1 MISPGTYFSR
11 HVQALLSALGRLIRQ
26 PLGTVLTIF
35 IIAIA
40 LALPSTLWLLVKN
53 ARIAAGD
60 VTDSIELSVFFKTDV
75 SLAKAEQLAEAA
87 RQRPGVGEATLIS
100 ADEALDEFRQY
111 SGFGAALDAL
121 QGNPLPHVIT
131 LRPDAAYANPQGVES
146 LKRYLSAWPEVE
158 TVQFDG
164 EWVRRLTAILDL
176 FRDILAVFAIVLGVG
191 VLAVVGNA
199 IRLEIR
205 ARQSEIEVT
214 KLVGGTNAFVRRP
227 FLYEGVIFGLLG
239 GAAAVGIVSLAVAS
253 LIEPVGR
260 LGSLYGGRYALVGI
274 EPLEALVLI
283 SGGTL
288 LGVLGAWLG
297 AARLIARIEA
307 RG

>member
-11 HVQALLSALGRLIRQ
+11 HAQALLSALGRLIRQ
-26 PLGTVLTIF
+26 PLGTMLTIF
-35 IIAIA
+35 VIAIA

-75 SLAKAEQLAEAA
+75 PLAKAEQLAEAA
-87 RQRPGVGEATLIS
+87 RQRPGVEEAILIS
-100 ADEALDEFRQY
+100 ADEALEEFRQY

-131 LRPDAAYANPQGVES
+131 LRPDVAYANPQGVES

-176 FRDILAVFAIVLGVG
+176 LRNVFAVFAIVLGVG

-205 ARQSEIEVT
+205 ARRSEIEVT

-260 LGSLYGGRYALVGI
+260 LASLYGGRYALVGI

>member
-11 HVQALLSALGRLIRQ
+11 HAQALLSAFGRLIRQ
-26 PLGTVLTIF
+26 PLGTVLTVF
-35 IIAIA
+35 VIAIA
-40 LALPSTLWLLVKN
+40 LALPTTLWLLVKN
-53 ARIAAGD
+53 ARIATGD
-60 VTDSIELSVFFKTDV
+60 VTDSIELSVFFKADV
-75 SLAKAEQLAEAA
+75 PLEQAEQLAAAA
-87 RQRPGVGEATLIS
+87 RQRPGVGEVTLIA
-100 ADEALDEFRQY
+100 ADDALEEFRQY

-121 QGNPLPHVIT
+121 QGNPLPHVIVVKPEA
-131 LRPDAAYANPQGVES
+131 LYANPSGVES
-146 LKRYLSAWPEVE
+146 LKRYLAAWPEVE

-176 FRDILAVFAIVLGVG
+176 LRNVLVVFAVVLGIG

-205 ARQSEIEVT
+205 ARRSEIEVT

-239 GAAAVGIVSLAVAS
+239 GGAAVGIVSLAVAS
-253 LIEPVGR
+253 LIEPVSR
-260 LGSLYGGRYALVGI
+260 LASRYGGQFVLSGIGVIEAAVLV
-274 EPLEALVLI
+274 V
-283 SGGTL
+283 GGAL
-288 LGVLGAWLG
+288 LGVIGAWLG

>member
-1 MISPGTYFSR
+1 MF
-11 HVQALLSALGRLIRQ
+11 V
-26 PLGTVLTIF
+26 
-35 IIAIA
+35 IAIA
-40 LALPSTLWLLVKN
+40 LALPATLWLVVKN

-75 SLAKAEQLAEAA
+75 PLEKAEQLAAAA
-87 RQRPGVGEATLIS
+87 RQRPGVGEVTLIS
-100 ADEALDEFRQY
+100 ADDALEEFREY

-121 QGNPLPHVIT
+121 QGNPLPHVIIV
-131 LRPDAAYANPQGVES
+131 RPDTAYANPQGVDS

-176 FRDILAVFAIVLGVG
+176 LRNVFAVFAVVLGGG

-205 ARQSEIEVT
+205 ARRSQIEVT

-227 FLYEGVIFGLLG
+227 FLYEGMIFGLLG

-260 LGSLYGGRYALVGI
+260 LASLYGGRFALTGL

-283 SGGTL
+283 FGGGL

-297 AARLIARIEA
+297 AARLIAKIEA

>member
-11 HVQALLSALGRLIRQ
+11 HAQALLSAFGRLLRQ
-26 PLGTVLTIF
+26 PLGTVLTVF
-35 IIAIA
+35 VIAIA
-40 LALPSTLWLLVKN
+40 LALPTTLWLLVKN
-53 ARIAAGD
+53 ARIATGD
-60 VTDSIELSVFFKTDV
+60 VTDSIELSVFFKADV
-75 SLAKAEQLAEAA
+75 PLEQAEQLAAAA
-87 RQRPGVGEATLIS
+87 RQRPGVGAVTLIA
-100 ADEALDEFRQY
+100 ADDALEEFRQY

-121 QGNPLPHVIT
+121 QGNPLPHVIVVKPEV
-131 LRPDAAYANPQGVES
+131 LYANPSGVES
-146 LKRYLSAWPEVE
+146 LKRYLAAWPEVE

-176 FRDILAVFAIVLGVG
+176 LRNVFVVFAVVLGIG

-205 ARQSEIEVT
+205 ARRSEIEVT

-239 GAAAVGIVSLAVAS
+239 GGAAVGIVSLAVAS
-253 LIEPVGR
+253 LIEPVSR
-260 LGSLYGGRYALVGI
+260 LASLYGGQFVLSGIGVIEATVLV
-274 EPLEALVLI
+274 V
-283 SGGTL
+283 GGAL
-288 LGVLGAWLG
+288 LGVIGAWLG

>member
-11 HVQALLSALGRLIRQ
+11 HAQALLSAFGRLTRQ
-26 PLGTVLTIF
+26 PLGTVLTVF
-35 IIAIA
+35 VIAIA
-40 LALPSTLWLLVKN
+40 LALPTTLWLLVKN

-60 VTDSIELSVFFKTDV
+60 VTDSIELSVFFKADV
-75 SLAKAEQLAEAA
+75 PLEQAEQLAAAA
-87 RQRPGVGEATLIS
+87 RQRPGVGEVTLIA
-100 ADEALDEFRQY
+100 ADDALEEFRQY

-121 QGNPLPHVIT
+121 QGNPLPHVIVVKPEV
-131 LRPDAAYANPQGVES
+131 LYANPSGVES
-146 LKRYLSAWPEVE
+146 LKRYLAAWPEVE

-176 FRDILAVFAIVLGVG
+176 LRNVFVVFAVVLGIG

-205 ARQSEIEVT
+205 ARRSEIEVT

-227 FLYEGVIFGLLG
+227 FLYEGVVFGLLG
-239 GAAAVGIVSLAVAS
+239 GGAAVGIVSLAVAS

-260 LGSLYGGRYALVGI
+260 LALLYGGQFVLSGIGAIEATVLV
-274 EPLEALVLI
+274 V
-283 SGGTL
+283 GGAL
-288 LGVLGAWLG
+288 LGVIGAWLG

>member
-11 HVQALLSALGRLIRQ
+11 HAQALLSALGRLIRQ

-35 IIAIA
+35 VIAIA

-75 SLAKAEQLAEAA
+75 PLAKAEQLAEAA
-87 RQRPGVGEATLIS
+87 RQRPGVEEAILIS
-100 ADEALDEFRQY
+100 ADEALEEFRQY

-131 LRPDAAYANPQGVES
+131 LRPDVAYANPQGVES

-176 FRDILAVFAIVLGVG
+176 LRNVFAVFAIVLGVG

-205 ARQSEIEVT
+205 ARRSEIEVT

-260 LGSLYGGRYALVGI
+260 LASLYGGRYALVGI

>member
-11 HVQALLSALGRLIRQ
+11 HAQALLSAFGRLIRQ
-26 PLGTVLTIF
+26 PLGTLLTVF
-35 IIAIA
+35 VIAIA
-40 LALPSTLWLLVKN
+40 LTLPSTLWLLFKN

-75 SLAKAEQLAEAA
+75 ALEKAEQLAAAA
-87 RQRPGVGEATLIS
+87 RQRTGVGEVTLVA
-100 ADEALDEFRQY
+100 ADEALEEFRQY

-131 LRPDAAYANPQGVES
+131 IRPEASYANPQGVES

-176 FRDILAVFAIVLGVG
+176 LRNVAIVFAIVLGVG
-191 VLAVVGNA
+191 VLALVGNA

-205 ARQSEIEVT
+205 ARRSEIQVT

-227 FLYEGVIFGLLG
+227 FLYEGAIFGLLG
-239 GAAAVGIVSLAVAS
+239 GTAAVGIVSLAVAG
-253 LIEPVGR
+253 LLEPVGR
-260 LGSLYGGRYALVGI
+260 LASLYGGRFALSGV

-283 SGGTL
+283 FGGAL

>member
-11 HVQALLSALGRLIRQ
+11 HAQALLSAFGRLIRQ
-26 PLGTVLTIF
+26 PLGTLLTMF
-35 IIAIA
+35 VIAIA
-40 LALPSTLWLLVKN
+40 LALPSTLWLVVKN

-60 VTDSIELSVFFKTDV
+60 VTDSIELSVFFKSDV
-75 SLAKAEQLAEAA
+75 PLEKAEQLAAAA
-87 RQRPGVGEATLIS
+87 RQRPGVGEVTLIS
-100 ADEALDEFRQY
+100 ADDALEEFRRY

-121 QGNPLPHVIT
+121 QGNPLPHVIIV
-131 LRPDAAYANPQGVES
+131 RPDTAYASPQGVDS

-176 FRDILAVFAIVLGVG
+176 LRNVFAVFAVVLGVG

-205 ARQSEIEVT
+205 ARRSEIEVT

-227 FLYEGVIFGLLG
+227 FLYEGVVFGLLG

-260 LGSLYGGRYALVGI
+260 LAALYGGRFALVGI
-274 EPLEALVLI
+274 EPLEAVVLI
-283 SGGTL
+283 FGGGL

>member
-11 HVQALLSALGRLIRQ
+11 HAQALLSAFGRLIRQ
-26 PLGTVLTIF
+26 PLGTVLTVF
-35 IIAIA
+35 VIAIA

-53 ARIAAGD
+53 ARIATGD
-60 VTDSIELSVFFKTDV
+60 VTDSIELSVFFKADV
-75 SLAKAEQLAEAA
+75 PLEQAEQLAAAA
-87 RQRPGVGEATLIS
+87 RQRPGVGEVTLIA
-100 ADEALDEFRQY
+100 ADDALEEFRQY

-121 QGNPLPHVIT
+121 QGNPLPHVIVVKPEA
-131 LRPDAAYANPQGVES
+131 LYANPSGVES
-146 LKRYLSAWPEVE
+146 LKRYLAAWPEVE

-176 FRDILAVFAIVLGVG
+176 LRNVFVVFAVVLGIG

-205 ARQSEIEVT
+205 ARRSEIEVT

-239 GAAAVGIVSLAVAS
+239 GGAAVGIVSLAVAS
-253 LIEPVGR
+253 LIEPVSR
-260 LGSLYGGRYALVGI
+260 LASLYGGQFVLSGIGVIEAAVLV
-274 EPLEALVLI
+274 V
-283 SGGTL
+283 GGAL
-288 LGVLGAWLG
+288 LGVIGAWLG

>member
-11 HVQALLSALGRLIRQ
+11 HAQALLSAFGRLIRQ
-26 PLGTVLTIF
+26 PLGTVLTVF
-35 IIAIA
+35 VIAIA

-53 ARIAAGD
+53 ARIATGD
-60 VTDSIELSVFFKTDV
+60 VTDSIELSVFFKADV
-75 SLAKAEQLAEAA
+75 PLEQAEQLAAAA
-87 RQRPGVGEATLIS
+87 RQRPGVGEVTLIA
-100 ADEALDEFRQY
+100 ADDALEEFRQY

-121 QGNPLPHVIT
+121 QGNPLPHVIVVKPEV
-131 LRPDAAYANPQGVES
+131 LYANPSGVES
-146 LKRYLSAWPEVE
+146 LKRYLAAWPEVE

-176 FRDILAVFAIVLGVG
+176 LRNVFVVFAVVLGVG

-205 ARQSEIEVT
+205 ARRSEIEVT

-239 GAAAVGIVSLAVAS
+239 GGAAVGIVSLAVAS
-253 LIEPVGR
+253 LIEPVSR
-260 LGSLYGGRYALVGI
+260 LASLYGGQFVLSGIGAIEAIVLV
-274 EPLEALVLI
+274 V
-283 SGGTL
+283 GGAL
-288 LGVLGAWLG
+288 LGVIGAWLG

>member
-11 HVQALLSALGRLIRQ
+11 HAQALLSAFGRLIRQ
-26 PLGTVLTIF
+26 PLGTLLTVF
-35 IIAIA
+35 VIAIA
-40 LALPSTLWLLVKN
+40 LTLPSTLWLLFKN

-75 SLAKAEQLAEAA
+75 ALEKAEQLAAAA
-87 RQRPGVGEATLIS
+87 RQRTGVGEVTLIA
-100 ADEALDEFRQY
+100 ADEALEEFRQY

-131 LRPDAAYANPQGVES
+131 IRPEASYANPRGVES

-176 FRDILAVFAIVLGVG
+176 LRNVAIVFAIVLGVG
-191 VLAVVGNA
+191 VLALVGNA

-205 ARQSEIEVT
+205 ARRSEIQVT

-227 FLYEGVIFGLLG
+227 FLYEGAIFGLLG
-239 GAAAVGIVSLAVAS
+239 GTAAVGIVSLAVAG

-260 LGSLYGGRYALVGI
+260 LAALYGGRFALSGV

-283 SGGTL
+283 LGGAL

>member
-11 HVQALLSALGRLIRQ
+11 HAQAFLSALGRLIRQ
-26 PLGTVLTIF
+26 PLGTMLTIF
-35 IIAIA
+35 VIAIA

-75 SLAKAEQLAEAA
+75 PLAKAEQLAEAA
-87 RQRPGVGEATLIS
+87 RQRPGVEEAILIS
-100 ADEALDEFRQY
+100 ADEALEEFRQY

-131 LRPDAAYANPQGVES
+131 LRPDVAYANPQGVES

-176 FRDILAVFAIVLGVG
+176 LRNVFAVFAIVLGVG

-205 ARQSEIEVT
+205 ARRSEIEVT

-260 LGSLYGGRYALVGI
+260 LASLYGGRYALVGI

>member
-1 MISPGTYFSR
+1 MISPSTYFSR
-11 HVQALLSALGRLIRQ
+11 HAQALLSAFGRLIRQ
-26 PLGTVLTIF
+26 PLGTVLTVF
-35 IIAIA
+35 VIAIA

-53 ARIAAGD
+53 ARIATGD
-60 VTDSIELSVFFKTDV
+60 VTDSIELSVFFKADV
-75 SLAKAEQLAEAA
+75 PLEQAEQLATAA
-87 RQRPGVGEATLIS
+87 RQRPGVGEVTLIA
-100 ADEALDEFRQY
+100 ADDALEEFRQY

-121 QGNPLPHVIT
+121 QGNPLPHVIVVKPEA
-131 LRPDAAYANPQGVES
+131 LYANPSGVES
-146 LKRYLSAWPEVE
+146 LKRYLAAWPEVE

-176 FRDILAVFAIVLGVG
+176 LRNVFVVFAVVLGIG

-205 ARQSEIEVT
+205 ARRSEIEVT

-239 GAAAVGIVSLAVAS
+239 GGAAVGIVSLAVAS
-253 LIEPVGR
+253 LIEPVSR
-260 LGSLYGGRYALVGI
+260 LASLYGGQFVLSGIGVIEAAVLV
-274 EPLEALVLI
+274 V
-283 SGGTL
+283 GGAL
-288 LGVLGAWLG
+288 LGVIGAWLG

>member
-1 MISPGTYFSR
+1 
-11 HVQALLSALGRLIRQ
+11 
-26 PLGTVLTIF
+26 
-35 IIAIA
+35 
-40 LALPSTLWLLVKN
+40 
-53 ARIAAGD
+53 
-60 VTDSIELSVFFKTDV
+60 
-75 SLAKAEQLAEAA
+75 
-87 RQRPGVGEATLIS
+87 
-100 ADEALDEFRQY
+100 
-111 SGFGAALDAL
+111 
-121 QGNPLPHVIT
+121 LPHVIIV
-131 LRPDAAYANPQGVES
+131 RPDTAYANPQGVDS

-176 FRDILAVFAIVLGVG
+176 LRNVFAVFAVVLGGG

-205 ARQSEIEVT
+205 ARRSQIEVT

-227 FLYEGVIFGLLG
+227 FLYEGMIFGLLG

-260 LGSLYGGRYALVGI
+260 LASLYGGRFALTGL

-283 SGGTL
+283 FGGGL

-297 AARLIARIEA
+297 AARLIAKIEA

>member
-11 HVQALLSALGRLIRQ
+11 HAQALLSAFGRLIRQ
-26 PLGTVLTIF
+26 PLGTVLTVF
-35 IIAIA
+35 VIAIA
-40 LALPSTLWLLVKN
+40 LALPTTLWLLVKN
-53 ARIAAGD
+53 ARIATGD
-60 VTDSIELSVFFKTDV
+60 VTDSIELSVFFKADV
-75 SLAKAEQLAEAA
+75 PLEQAEQLAAAA
-87 RQRPGVGEATLIS
+87 RQRPGVGEVTLIA
-100 ADEALDEFRQY
+100 ADDALEEFRQY

-121 QGNPLPHVIT
+121 QGNPLPHVIVVKPEV
-131 LRPDAAYANPQGVES
+131 LYANPSGVES
-146 LKRYLSAWPEVE
+146 LKRYLAAWPEVE

-176 FRDILAVFAIVLGVG
+176 LRNVFVVFAVVLGVG

-205 ARQSEIEVT
+205 ARRSEIEVT

-239 GAAAVGIVSLAVAS
+239 GGAAVGIVSLAVAS
-253 LIEPVGR
+253 LIEPVSR
-260 LGSLYGGRYALVGI
+260 LASLYGGQFVLSGIGAIEAIVLV
-274 EPLEALVLI
+274 V
-283 SGGTL
+283 GGAL
-288 LGVLGAWLG
+288 LGVIGAWLG

>member
-1 MISPGTYFSR
+1 
-11 HVQALLSALGRLIRQ
+11 LLSAFGRLIRQ
-26 PLGTVLTIF
+26 PLGTLLTMF
-35 IIAIA
+35 VIAIA
-40 LALPSTLWLLVKN
+40 LALPATLWLVVKN

-60 VTDSIELSVFFKTDV
+60 VTNSIELSVFFKTDV
-75 SLAKAEQLAEAA
+75 PLEKAEQLAAAA
-87 RQRPGVGEATLIS
+87 RQRPGMGEVTLIS
-100 ADEALDEFRQY
+100 ADDALEEFREY

-121 QGNPLPHVIT
+121 QGNPLPHVIIV
-131 LRPDAAYANPQGVES
+131 RPDTAYANPQGVDS

-176 FRDILAVFAIVLGVG
+176 LRNVFAVFAVVLGAG

-205 ARQSEIEVT
+205 ARRSQIEVT

-227 FLYEGVIFGLLG
+227 FLYEGMIFGLLG

-260 LGSLYGGRYALVGI
+260 LASLYGGRFALTGL

-283 SGGTL
+283 FGGGL

-297 AARLIARIEA
+297 AARLIAKIEA

>member
-11 HVQALLSALGRLIRQ
+11 HAQALLSAFGRLIRQ
-26 PLGTVLTIF
+26 PLGTLLTMF
-35 IIAIA
+35 VIAIA
-40 LALPSTLWLLVKN
+40 LALPSTLWLVVKN

-60 VTDSIELSVFFKTDV
+60 VTDSIELSVFFKSDV
-75 SLAKAEQLAEAA
+75 PLEKAEQLAAAA
-87 RQRPGVGEATLIS
+87 RQRPGVGEVTLIS
-100 ADEALDEFRQY
+100 ADDALEEFRRY

-121 QGNPLPHVIT
+121 QGNPLPHVIIV
-131 LRPDAAYANPQGVES
+131 RPDTAYASPQGVDS

-176 FRDILAVFAIVLGVG
+176 LRNVFEVFAVVLGVG

-205 ARQSEIEVT
+205 ARRSEIEVT

-227 FLYEGVIFGLLG
+227 FLYEGVVFGLLG

-260 LGSLYGGRYALVGI
+260 LAALYGGRFALVGI
-274 EPLEALVLI
+274 EPLEAVVLI
-283 SGGTL
+283 FGGGL

>member
-11 HVQALLSALGRLIRQ
+11 HAQALLSAFGRLIRQ
-26 PLGTVLTIF
+26 PLGTLLTVF
-35 IIAIA
+35 VIAIA

-53 ARIAAGD
+53 ARVAAGD
-60 VTDSIELSVFFKTDV
+60 VTDSIELSVFFKSDV
-75 SLAKAEQLAEAA
+75 PLEKAEQLAAAA

-100 ADEALDEFRQY
+100 ADQALEEFRQY

-121 QGNPLPHVIT
+121 QGNPLPHVIVV
-131 LRPDAAYANPQGVES
+131 RPDAAYASPQGVDS

-176 FRDILAVFAIVLGVG
+176 LRNVFAVFAIVLGVG

-205 ARQSEIEVT
+205 ARRSEIEVT

-260 LGSLYGGRYALVGI
+260 LASLYGGRFALVGI
-274 EPLEALVLI
+274 EPLEALVLVF
-283 SGGTL
+283 GGAL

>member
-1 MISPGTYFSR
+1 
-11 HVQALLSALGRLIRQ
+11 LIRQ
-26 PLGTVLTIF
+26 PLGTLLTMF
-35 IIAIA
+35 VIAIA
-40 LALPSTLWLLVKN
+40 LALPATLWLVVKN

-75 SLAKAEQLAEAA
+75 PLEKAEQLAAAA
-87 RQRPGVGEATLIS
+87 RQRPGVGEVTLIS
-100 ADEALDEFRQY
+100 ADDALEEFREY

-121 QGNPLPHVIT
+121 QGNPLPHVIIV
-131 LRPDAAYANPQGVES
+131 RPDTAYANPQGVDS

-176 FRDILAVFAIVLGVG
+176 LRNVFAVFAVVLGGG

-205 ARQSEIEVT
+205 ARRSQIEVT

-227 FLYEGVIFGLLG
+227 FLYEGMIFGLLG

-260 LGSLYGGRYALVGI
+260 LASLYGGRFALTGL

-283 SGGTL
+283 FGGGL

-297 AARLIARIEA
+297 AARLIAKIEA

>member
-11 HVQALLSALGRLIRQ
+11 HAQALLSAFGRLIRQ
-26 PLGTVLTIF
+26 PLGTVLTVF
-35 IIAIA
+35 VIAIA
-40 LALPSTLWLLVKN
+40 LALPTTLWLLVKN
-53 ARIAAGD
+53 ARIATGD
-60 VTDSIELSVFFKTDV
+60 VTDSIELSVFFKADV
-75 SLAKAEQLAEAA
+75 PLEQAEQLAAAA
-87 RQRPGVGEATLIS
+87 RQRPGVGEVTLIA
-100 ADEALDEFRQY
+100 ADDALEEFRQY

-121 QGNPLPHVIT
+121 QGNPLPHVIVVKPEA
-131 LRPDAAYANPQGVES
+131 LYANPSGVES
-146 LKRYLSAWPEVE
+146 LKRYLAAWPEVE

-176 FRDILAVFAIVLGVG
+176 LRNVLVVFAVVLGIG

-205 ARQSEIEVT
+205 ARRSEIEVT

-239 GAAAVGIVSLAVAS
+239 GGAAVGIVSLAVAS
-253 LIEPVGR
+253 LIEPVSR
-260 LGSLYGGRYALVGI
+260 LASLYGGQFVLSGIGVIEAAVLV
-274 EPLEALVLI
+274 V
-283 SGGTL
+283 GGAL
-288 LGVLGAWLG
+288 LGVIGAWLG

>member
-11 HVQALLSALGRLIRQ
+11 HAQALLSAFGRLIRQ
-26 PLGTVLTIF
+26 PLGTVLTVF
-35 IIAIA
+35 VIAIA
-40 LALPSTLWLLVKN
+40 LALPTTLWLLVKN
-53 ARIAAGD
+53 ARIATGD
-60 VTDSIELSVFFKTDV
+60 VTDSIELSVFFKADV
-75 SLAKAEQLAEAA
+75 PLEQAEQLAAAA
-87 RQRPGVGEATLIS
+87 RQRPGVGEVTLIA
-100 ADEALDEFRQY
+100 ADDALEEFRQY

-121 QGNPLPHVIT
+121 QGNPLPHVIVVKPEV
-131 LRPDAAYANPQGVES
+131 LYANPSGVES
-146 LKRYLSAWPEVE
+146 LKRYLAAWPEVE

-176 FRDILAVFAIVLGVG
+176 LRNVFVVFAVVLGIG

-205 ARQSEIEVT
+205 ARRSEIEVT

-239 GAAAVGIVSLAVAS
+239 GGAAVGIVSLAVAS
-253 LIEPVGR
+253 LIEPVSR
-260 LGSLYGGRYALVGI
+260 LALLYGGQFVLSGIGVIEATVLVI
-274 EPLEALVLI
+274 
-283 SGGTL
+283 GGAL
-288 LGVLGAWLG
+288 LGVIGAWLG

>member
-11 HVQALLSALGRLIRQ
+11 HVQALLSAFGRLIRQ
-26 PLGTVLTIF
+26 PLGTLLTMF
-35 IIAIA
+35 VIAIA
-40 LALPSTLWLLVKN
+40 LALPATLWLVVKN

-60 VTDSIELSVFFKTDV
+60 VTNSIELSVFFKTDV
-75 SLAKAEQLAEAA
+75 PLEKAEQLAAAA
-87 RQRPGVGEATLIS
+87 RQRPGMGEVTLIS
-100 ADEALDEFRQY
+100 ADDALEEFREY

-121 QGNPLPHVIT
+121 QGNPLPHVIIV
-131 LRPDAAYANPQGVES
+131 RPDTAYANPQGVDS

-176 FRDILAVFAIVLGVG
+176 LRNVFAVFAVVLGGG

-205 ARQSEIEVT
+205 ARRSQIEVT

-227 FLYEGVIFGLLG
+227 FLYEGMIFGLLG

-260 LGSLYGGRYALVGI
+260 LASLYGGRFALTGL

-283 SGGTL
+283 FGGGL

-297 AARLIARIEA
+297 AARLIAKIEA

>member
-11 HVQALLSALGRLIRQ
+11 HAQALLSAFGRLTRQ
-26 PLGTVLTIF
+26 PLGTVLTVF
-35 IIAIA
+35 VIAIA
-40 LALPSTLWLLVKN
+40 LALPTTLWLLVKN
-53 ARIAAGD
+53 ARIATGD
-60 VTDSIELSVFFKTDV
+60 VTDSIELSVFFKADV
-75 SLAKAEQLAEAA
+75 PLEQAEQLAAAA
-87 RQRPGVGEATLIS
+87 RQRPGVGEVTLIA
-100 ADEALDEFRQY
+100 ADDALEEFRQY
-111 SGFGAALDAL
+111 SGFGAALDAV
-121 QGNPLPHVIT
+121 QGNPLPHVIVVKPEV
-131 LRPDAAYANPQGVES
+131 LYANPSGVES
-146 LKRYLSAWPEVE
+146 LKRYLAAWPEVE

-176 FRDILAVFAIVLGVG
+176 LRNVFVVFAVVLGIG

-205 ARQSEIEVT
+205 ARRSEIEVT

-239 GAAAVGIVSLAVAS
+239 GGAAVGIVSLAVAS
-253 LIEPVGR
+253 LIEPVSR
-260 LGSLYGGRYALVGI
+260 LASLYGGQFVLSGIGVIEATVLV
-274 EPLEALVLI
+274 V
-283 SGGTL
+283 GGAL
-288 LGVLGAWLG
+288 LGVIGAWLG

>member
-11 HVQALLSALGRLIRQ
+11 HAQALLSAFGRLIRQ
-26 PLGTVLTIF
+26 PLGTVLTVF
-35 IIAIA
+35 VIAIA
-40 LALPSTLWLLVKN
+40 LALPTTLWLLVKN
-53 ARIAAGD
+53 ARIATGD
-60 VTDSIELSVFFKTDV
+60 VTDSIELSVFFKADV
-75 SLAKAEQLAEAA
+75 PLEQAEQLAAAA
-87 RQRPGVGEATLIS
+87 RQRPGVGEVTLIA
-100 ADEALDEFRQY
+100 ADDALEEFRQY

-121 QGNPLPHVIT
+121 QGNPLPHVIVVKPEV
-131 LRPDAAYANPQGVES
+131 LYANPSGVES
-146 LKRYLSAWPEVE
+146 LKRYLAAWPEVE

-176 FRDILAVFAIVLGVG
+176 LRNVFVVFAVVLGIG

-205 ARQSEIEVT
+205 ARRSEIEVT

-239 GAAAVGIVSLAVAS
+239 GGAAVGIVSLAVAS
-253 LIEPVGR
+253 LIEPVSR
-260 LGSLYGGRYALVGI
+260 LALLYGGQFVLSGIGVIEAIVLV
-274 EPLEALVLI
+274 V
-283 SGGTL
+283 GGAL
-288 LGVLGAWLG
+288 LGVIGAWLG

>member
-11 HVQALLSALGRLIRQ
+11 HAQALLSAFGRLTRQ
-26 PLGTVLTIF
+26 PLGTVLTVF
-35 IIAIA
+35 VIAIA
-40 LALPSTLWLLVKN
+40 LALPTTLWLLVKN

-60 VTDSIELSVFFKTDV
+60 VTDSIELSVFFKADV
-75 SLAKAEQLAEAA
+75 PLEQAEQLAAAA
-87 RQRPGVGEATLIS
+87 RQRPGVGEVTLIA
-100 ADEALDEFRQY
+100 ADDALEEFRQY
-111 SGFGAALDAL
+111 SGFGVALDAL
-121 QGNPLPHVIT
+121 QGNPLPHVIVVKPEV
-131 LRPDAAYANPQGVES
+131 LYANPSGVES
-146 LKRYLSAWPEVE
+146 LKRYLAAWPEVE

-176 FRDILAVFAIVLGVG
+176 LRNVFVVFAVVLGIG

-205 ARQSEIEVT
+205 ARRSEIEVT

-227 FLYEGVIFGLLG
+227 FLYEGVVFGLLG
-239 GAAAVGIVSLAVAS
+239 GGAAVGIVSLAVAS

-260 LGSLYGGRYALVGI
+260 LALLYGGQFVLSGIGAIEATVLV
-274 EPLEALVLI
+274 V
-283 SGGTL
+283 GGAL
-288 LGVLGAWLG
+288 LGVIGAWLG

>member
-11 HVQALLSALGRLIRQ
+11 HAQALLSAFGRLIRQ
-26 PLGTVLTIF
+26 PLGTVLTVF
-35 IIAIA
+35 VIAIA

-53 ARIAAGD
+53 ARIATGD
-60 VTDSIELSVFFKTDV
+60 VTDSIELSVFFKADV
-75 SLAKAEQLAEAA
+75 PLEQAEQLAAAA
-87 RQRPGVGEATLIS
+87 RQRPGVGEVTLIA
-100 ADEALDEFRQY
+100 ADDALEEFRQY

-121 QGNPLPHVIT
+121 QGNPLPHVIVVKPEA
-131 LRPDAAYANPQGVES
+131 LYANPSGVES
-146 LKRYLSAWPEVE
+146 LKRYLAAWPEVE

-176 FRDILAVFAIVLGVG
+176 LRNVFVVFAVVLGIG

-205 ARQSEIEVT
+205 ARRSEIEVT

-239 GAAAVGIVSLAVAS
+239 GGAAVGIVSLAVAS
-253 LIEPVGR
+253 LIEPVSR
-260 LGSLYGGRYALVGI
+260 LALLYGGRFVLSGIGVIEAAVLV
-274 EPLEALVLI
+274 V
-283 SGGTL
+283 GGAL
-288 LGVLGAWLG
+288 LGVIGAWLG

>member
-11 HVQALLSALGRLIRQ
+11 HAQALLSAFGRLIRQ
-26 PLGTVLTIF
+26 PLGTVLTVF
-35 IIAIA
+35 VIAIA

-53 ARIAAGD
+53 ARIATGD
-60 VTDSIELSVFFKTDV
+60 VTDSIELSVFFKADV
-75 SLAKAEQLAEAA
+75 PLEQAEQLAAAA
-87 RQRPGVGEATLIS
+87 RQRPGVGEVTLIA
-100 ADEALDEFRQY
+100 ADDALEEFRQY

-121 QGNPLPHVIT
+121 QGNPLPHVIVVKPEA
-131 LRPDAAYANPQGVES
+131 LYANPSGVES
-146 LKRYLSAWPEVE
+146 LKRYLAAWPEVE

-176 FRDILAVFAIVLGVG
+176 LRNVLVVFAVVLGIG

-205 ARQSEIEVT
+205 ARRSEIEVT

-239 GAAAVGIVSLAVAS
+239 GGAAVGIVSLAVAS
-253 LIEPVGR
+253 LIEPVSR
-260 LGSLYGGRYALVGI
+260 LASLYGGQFVLSGIGVIEAAVLV
-274 EPLEALVLI
+274 V
-283 SGGTL
+283 GGAL
-288 LGVLGAWLG
+288 LGVIGAWLG

>member
-11 HVQALLSALGRLIRQ
+11 HAQALLSAFGRLIRQ
-26 PLGTVLTIF
+26 PLGTLLTMF
-35 IIAIA
+35 VIAIA
-40 LALPSTLWLLVKN
+40 LALPSTLWLVIKN

-60 VTDSIELSVFFKTDV
+60 VTDSIELSVFFKSDV
-75 SLAKAEQLAEAA
+75 PLEKAEQLAAAA
-87 RQRPGVGEATLIS
+87 RQRPGVGEVTLIS
-100 ADEALDEFRQY
+100 ADDALEEFRRY

-121 QGNPLPHVIT
+121 QGNPLPHVIIV
-131 LRPDAAYANPQGVES
+131 RPDTAYASPQGVDS

-176 FRDILAVFAIVLGVG
+176 LRNVFEVFAVVLGVG

-205 ARQSEIEVT
+205 ARRSEIEVT

-227 FLYEGVIFGLLG
+227 FLYEGVVFGLLG

-260 LGSLYGGRYALVGI
+260 LAALYGGRFALVGI
-274 EPLEALVLI
+274 EPLEAVVLI
-283 SGGTL
+283 FGGGL

>member
-11 HVQALLSALGRLIRQ
+11 HAQALLSAFGRLIRQ
-26 PLGTVLTIF
+26 PLGTLLTVF
-35 IIAIA
+35 VIAIA

-53 ARIAAGD
+53 ARVAAGD
-60 VTDSIELSVFFKTDV
+60 VTDSIELSVFFKSDV
-75 SLAKAEQLAEAA
+75 PLEKAEQLAAAA

-100 ADEALDEFRQY
+100 ADQALEEFRQY

-121 QGNPLPHVIT
+121 QGNPLPHVIVV
-131 LRPDAAYANPQGVES
+131 RPDAAYASPQGVDS

-164 EWVRRLTAILDL
+164 DWVRRLTAILDL
-176 FRDILAVFAIVLGVG
+176 LRNVFAVFAIVLGVG

-205 ARQSEIEVT
+205 ARRSEIEVT

-260 LGSLYGGRYALVGI
+260 LASLYGGRFALVGI
-274 EPLEALVLI
+274 EPLEALVLVF
-283 SGGTL
+283 GGAL

>member
-11 HVQALLSALGRLIRQ
+11 HAQALLSAFGRLIRQ
-26 PLGTVLTIF
+26 PLGTVLTVF
-35 IIAIA
+35 VIAIA
-40 LALPSTLWLLVKN
+40 LALPTTLWLLVKN
-53 ARIAAGD
+53 ARIATGD
-60 VTDSIELSVFFKTDV
+60 VTDSIELSVFFKADV
-75 SLAKAEQLAEAA
+75 PLEQAEQLAAAA
-87 RQRPGVGEATLIS
+87 RQRPGVGEVTLIA
-100 ADEALDEFRQY
+100 ADDALEEFRQY

-121 QGNPLPHVIT
+121 QGNPLPHVIVVKPEA
-131 LRPDAAYANPQGVES
+131 LYANPSGVES
-146 LKRYLSAWPEVE
+146 LKRYLAAWPEVE

-176 FRDILAVFAIVLGVG
+176 LRNVFVVFAVVLGIG

-205 ARQSEIEVT
+205 ARRSEIEVT

-239 GAAAVGIVSLAVAS
+239 GGAAVGIVSLAVAS
-253 LIEPVGR
+253 LIEPVSR
-260 LGSLYGGRYALVGI
+260 LASLYGGQFVLSGIGVIEAAVLV
-274 EPLEALVLI
+274 V
-283 SGGTL
+283 GGAL
-288 LGVLGAWLG
+288 LGVIGAWLG

>member
-11 HVQALLSALGRLIRQ
+11 HAQALLSAFGRLIRQ
-26 PLGTVLTIF
+26 PLGTVLTVF
-35 IIAIA
+35 VIAIA
-40 LALPSTLWLLVKN
+40 LALPTTLWLLVKN
-53 ARIAAGD
+53 ARIATGD
-60 VTDSIELSVFFKTDV
+60 VTDSIELSVFFKADV
-75 SLAKAEQLAEAA
+75 PLEQAEQLAAAA
-87 RQRPGVGEATLIS
+87 RQRPGVGEVTLIA
-100 ADEALDEFRQY
+100 ADDALEEFRQY

-121 QGNPLPHVIT
+121 QGNPLPHVIVVKPEV
-131 LRPDAAYANPQGVES
+131 LYANPSGVES
-146 LKRYLSAWPEVE
+146 LKRYLAAWPEVE

-176 FRDILAVFAIVLGVG
+176 LRNVFVVFAVVLGIG

-205 ARQSEIEVT
+205 ARRSEIEVT

-239 GAAAVGIVSLAVAS
+239 GGAAVGIVSLAVAS
-253 LIEPVGR
+253 LIEPVSR
-260 LGSLYGGRYALVGI
+260 LALLYGGQFVLSGIGVIEAAVLV
-274 EPLEALVLI
+274 V
-283 SGGTL
+283 GGAL
-288 LGVLGAWLG
+288 LGVIGAWLG

>member
-11 HVQALLSALGRLIRQ
+11 HAQALLSAFGRLIRQ
-26 PLGTVLTIF
+26 PLGTLLTMF
-35 IIAIA
+35 VIAIA
-40 LALPSTLWLLVKN
+40 LALPSTLWLVVKN

-60 VTDSIELSVFFKTDV
+60 VTDSIELSVFFKSDV
-75 SLAKAEQLAEAA
+75 PLEKAEQLAAAA
-87 RQRPGVGEATLIS
+87 RQRSGVGEVTLIS
-100 ADEALDEFRQY
+100 ADDALEEFRRY

-121 QGNPLPHVIT
+121 QGNPLPHVIIV
-131 LRPDAAYANPQGVES
+131 RPDTAYASPQGVDS

-176 FRDILAVFAIVLGVG
+176 LRNVFAVFAVVLGVG

-205 ARQSEIEVT
+205 ARRSQIEVT

-227 FLYEGVIFGLLG
+227 FLYEGMIFGLFG
-239 GAAAVGIVSLAVAS
+239 GAAAVGAVSLAVAT
-253 LIEPVGR
+253 LTEPVGR
-260 LGSLYGGRYALVGI
+260 LASLYGGQFALTGL
-274 EPLEALVLI
+274 EPLEALILI
-283 SGGTL
+283 FGGSL

>member
-1 MISPGTYFSR
+1 VISPGTYFSR
-11 HVQALLSALGRLIRQ
+11 HAQALLSAFGRLIRQ
-26 PLGTVLTIF
+26 PLGTVLTVF
-35 IIAIA
+35 VIAIA
-40 LALPSTLWLLVKN
+40 LALPTTLWLLVKN
-53 ARIAAGD
+53 ARIATGD
-60 VTDSIELSVFFKTDV
+60 VTDSIELSVFFKADV
-75 SLAKAEQLAEAA
+75 PLEQAEQLAAAA
-87 RQRPGVGEATLIS
+87 RQRPGVGEVTLIA
-100 ADEALDEFRQY
+100 ADDALEEFRQY

-121 QGNPLPHVIT
+121 QGNPLPHVIVVKPEV
-131 LRPDAAYANPQGVES
+131 LYANPSGVES
-146 LKRYLSAWPEVE
+146 LKRYLAAWPEVE

-176 FRDILAVFAIVLGVG
+176 LRNVFVVFAVVLGIG

-205 ARQSEIEVT
+205 ARRSEIEVT

-239 GAAAVGIVSLAVAS
+239 GGAAVGIVSLAVAS
-253 LIEPVGR
+253 LIEPVSR
-260 LGSLYGGRYALVGI
+260 LALLYGGQFVLSGIGVIEAAVLV
-274 EPLEALVLI
+274 V
-283 SGGTL
+283 GGAL
-288 LGVLGAWLG
+288 LGVIGAWLG

>member
-11 HVQALLSALGRLIRQ
+11 HAQALLSAFGRLIRQ
-26 PLGTVLTIF
+26 PLGTVLTVF
-35 IIAIA
+35 VIAIA
-40 LALPSTLWLLVKN
+40 LALPTTLWLLVKN

-60 VTDSIELSVFFKTDV
+60 VTDSIELSVFFKADV
-75 SLAKAEQLAEAA
+75 PLEQAEQLAAAA
-87 RQRPGVGEATLIS
+87 RQRPGVGEVTLIA
-100 ADEALDEFRQY
+100 ADDALEEFRQY

-121 QGNPLPHVIT
+121 QGNPLPHVIVVKPEV
-131 LRPDAAYANPQGVES
+131 LYANPSGVES
-146 LKRYLSAWPEVE
+146 LKRYLAAWPEVE

-176 FRDILAVFAIVLGVG
+176 LRNVFVVFAVVLGIG

-205 ARQSEIEVT
+205 ARRSEIEVT

-227 FLYEGVIFGLLG
+227 FLYEGVVFGLLG
-239 GAAAVGIVSLAVAS
+239 GGAAVGIVSLAVAS

-260 LGSLYGGRYALVGI
+260 LALLYGGQFVLSGIGVIEATVLV
-274 EPLEALVLI
+274 V
-283 SGGTL
+283 GGAL
-288 LGVLGAWLG
+288 LGVIGAWLG

>member
-11 HVQALLSALGRLIRQ
+11 HAQALLSAFGRLIRQ
-26 PLGTVLTIF
+26 PLGTVLTVF
-35 IIAIA
+35 VIAIA
-40 LALPSTLWLLVKN
+40 LALPTTLWLLVKN
-53 ARIAAGD
+53 ARIATGD
-60 VTDSIELSVFFKTDV
+60 VTNSIELSVFFKADV
-75 SLAKAEQLAEAA
+75 PLEQAEQLAAAA
-87 RQRPGVGEATLIS
+87 RQRPGVGEVTLIA
-100 ADEALDEFRQY
+100 ADDALEEFRQY

-121 QGNPLPHVIT
+121 QGNPLPHVIVVKPEV
-131 LRPDAAYANPQGVES
+131 LYANPSGVES
-146 LKRYLSAWPEVE
+146 LKRYLAAWPEVE

-176 FRDILAVFAIVLGVG
+176 LRNVFVVFAVVLGIG

-205 ARQSEIEVT
+205 ARRSEIEVT

-239 GAAAVGIVSLAVAS
+239 GGAAVGIVSLAVAS
-253 LIEPVGR
+253 LIEPVSR
-260 LGSLYGGRYALVGI
+260 LALLYGGQFVLSGIGVIEAAVLV
-274 EPLEALVLI
+274 V
-283 SGGTL
+283 GGAL
-288 LGVLGAWLG
+288 LGVIGAWLG

>member
-11 HVQALLSALGRLIRQ
+11 HVQALLSAFGRLIRQ
-26 PLGTVLTIF
+26 PLGTLLTMF
-35 IIAIA
+35 VIAIA
-40 LALPSTLWLLVKN
+40 LALPATLWLVVKN

-75 SLAKAEQLAEAA
+75 PLEKAEQLAAAA
-87 RQRPGVGEATLIS
+87 RQRPGVGEVTLIS
-100 ADEALDEFRQY
+100 ADDALEEFREY

-121 QGNPLPHVIT
+121 QGNPLPHVIIV
-131 LRPDAAYANPQGVES
+131 RPDTAYANPQGVDS

-176 FRDILAVFAIVLGVG
+176 LRNVFAVFAVVLGAG

-205 ARQSEIEVT
+205 ARRSQIEVT

-227 FLYEGVIFGLLG
+227 FLYEGMIFGLLG

-260 LGSLYGGRYALVGI
+260 LASLYGGRFALTGL

-283 SGGTL
+283 FGGGL

-297 AARLIARIEA
+297 AARLIAKIEA

>member
-11 HVQALLSALGRLIRQ
+11 HAQALLSAFGRLLRQ
-26 PLGTVLTIF
+26 PLGTVLTVF
-35 IIAIA
+35 VIAIA
-40 LALPSTLWLLVKN
+40 LALPTTLWLLVKN
-53 ARIAAGD
+53 ARIATGD
-60 VTDSIELSVFFKTDV
+60 VTDSIELSVFFKADV
-75 SLAKAEQLAEAA
+75 PLEQAEQLAAAA
-87 RQRPGVGEATLIS
+87 RQRPGVGAVTLIA
-100 ADEALDEFRQY
+100 ADDALEEFRQY

-121 QGNPLPHVIT
+121 QGNPLPHVIVVKPEV
-131 LRPDAAYANPQGVES
+131 LYANPSGVES
-146 LKRYLSAWPEVE
+146 LKRYLAAWPEVE

-176 FRDILAVFAIVLGVG
+176 LRNVFVVFAVVLGIG

-205 ARQSEIEVT
+205 ARRSEIEVT

-239 GAAAVGIVSLAVAS
+239 GGAAVGIVSLAVAS

-260 LGSLYGGRYALVGI
+260 LALLYGGQFVLSGIGAIEATVLV
-274 EPLEALVLI
+274 V
-283 SGGTL
+283 GGAL
-288 LGVLGAWLG
+288 LGVIGAWLG

>member
-11 HVQALLSALGRLIRQ
+11 HAQALLSALGRLIRQ

-35 IIAIA
+35 VIAIA

-75 SLAKAEQLAEAA
+75 PLAKAEQLAEAA
-87 RQRPGVGEATLIS
+87 RQRPGVEEATLIS
-100 ADEALDEFRQY
+100 ADEALEEFRQY

-131 LRPDAAYANPQGVES
+131 LRPDVAYANPQGIES

-176 FRDILAVFAIVLGVG
+176 LRNVFAVFAIVLGVG

-205 ARQSEIEVT
+205 ARRSEIEVT

-260 LGSLYGGRYALVGI
+260 LASLYGGRYALVGI